1 MDAREMMTEALVQ
14 GTWKNHSLKDLK
26 WMEAIV
32 RREYLFRRYRGVIAA
47 PIPALL
53 FSQIKPKLEKLSIF
67 IVEKMDYD
75 TCDAELCDLEFLLG
89 LDHGEY

>member
-1 MDAREMMTEALVQ
+1 
-14 GTWKNHSLKDLK
+14 
-26 WMEAIV
+26 MEAIV

>member
-1 MDAREMMTEALVQ
+1 MDARQMMVDSLVQ
-14 GTWKNHSLKDLK
+14 GTWKNHSLRDLK
-26 WMEAIV
+26 WMKAIV
-32 RREYLFRRYRGVIAA
+32 EREYLWRRYRRVIAA

-67 IVEKMDYD
+67 IIEKMDYA